1 MWHFG
6 RRATHVL
13 QRPGAFALVVLKG
26 FRANQGIL
34 LAGAVAYYTLLSLV
48 PLLILVLIVLSH
60 LFSEDRL
67 LLTLQEYL
75 GFIVPG
81 QANALVAEL
90 RIFLAHREMVGGF
103 LLLTMLFF
111 SALAFTVLENAMS
124 VIFFHRVAIK
134 RRHFLV
140 SAVLPYLF
148 NLFLGVGLLVITL
161 VSSLL
166 QFIGTRSITTNPLLG
181 SALRRAPLWCRRDRR
196 GAAPVRHLS
205 GHAGRALIAASCP
218 DGRCDRDLLVGDLAP
233 HSGLVLLDHVADP
246 GRLWFTHHLGRDLA
260 ECRDRSPGPPLGRT
274 GHRRVRAHRP

>member
-1 MWHFG
+1 MMAPAAFG
-6 RRATHVL
+6 RVRSCRFVHTETARAKPMHSKGL
-13 QRPGAFALVVLKG
+13 WRPDSEEFSAHPEPSRTPAAHARGRPASSRLLCELLD
-26 FRANQGIL
+26 RI
-34 LAGAVAYYTLLSLV
+34 LAG
-48 PLLILVLIVLSH
+48 VLIVLSH
-60 LFSEDRL
+60 LLSEDQL

-90 RIFLAHREMVGGF
+90 RIFLAHREVLGGF

-166 QFIGTRSITTNPLLG
+166 QFI
-181 SALRRAPLWCRRDRR
+181 
-196 GAAPVRHLS
+196 
-205 GHAGRALIAASCP
+205 
-218 DGRCDRDLLVGDLAP
+218 
-233 HSGLVLLDHVADP
+233 
-246 GRLWFTHHLGRDLA
+246 
-260 ECRDRSPGPPLGRT
+260 
-274 GHRRVRAHRP
+274 